1 VLSPPSGAIT
11 VTCLQPSFILHV
23 SLLHGLCVGPVLLDA
38 AENSAAKNCVSVL
51 RHRAQKIP
59 S

>member
-1 VLSPPSGAIT
+1 VLWCLCRPGAIT

-38 AENSAAKNCVSVL
+38 AENSVL
-51 RHRAQKIP
+51 LKIA
-59 S
+59 